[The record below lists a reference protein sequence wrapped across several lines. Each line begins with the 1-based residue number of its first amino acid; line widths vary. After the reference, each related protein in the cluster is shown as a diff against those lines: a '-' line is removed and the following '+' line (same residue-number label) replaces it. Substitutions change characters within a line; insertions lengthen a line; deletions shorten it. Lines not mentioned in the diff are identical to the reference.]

1 MDESDGRA
9 ARGLGL
15 MSRFG
20 DDGGAGGRVAARKVD
35 VGWIVGGEDEDGS
48 FADAGGTC
56 ESTVRWVSLREC

>member
-1 MDESDGRA
+1 
-9 ARGLGL
+9 